1 MKLEKVTEAQEWKS
15 GWTLV
20 LSASIGF
27 SFFSVMLASTGLFMG
42 PLADE
47 FGWSRTLLA
56 TGPSIA
62 TVMTAVLSPF
72 FGALIDKFGSRRMAI
87 PGIVLTMLATAAFGL
102 ANGSEFQWLTL
113 WFIFG
118 IVAVSIKS
126 TVWTAAV
133 LGVFE
138 KSRGLAL
145 GLTLAG
151 TAVAQVVVPPLGDFL
166 IAEFGWRW
174 AYVGLAAGW
183 GGLTLILCLLF
194 FYDARDRSARAATRA
209 GASAVT
215 ASSVELPGLT
225 RGQALR
231 DSALWRVGISNFVVM
246 LLTMGLMMHLI
257 PILTDA
263 GLSRT
268 DAAWLSSLG
277 GIAGIVGKLTT
288 GWLLDRYRPNWT
300 GGLTLGAACITF
312 AVLIWGLH
320 SPTLVII
327 AMIINGYAAG
337 TKTQITGFLTQGYG
351 GMRNFGAIYGVMAAM
366 MALAAGVGPMIAGAV
381 YDSTGGYEPFLLA
394 GAIGCALGG
403 VLIFS
408 LPVYPKWE
416 PEDPLEA
423 ERSASDITPPA

>member
-1 MKLEKVTEAQEWKS
+1 MKLEKVTAAQEWKS

-20 LSASIGF
+20 LASSVGF
-27 SFFSVMLASTGLFMG
+27 SFFSVMLSGTGLFMG

-62 TVMTAVLSPF
+62 TVMTAILSPF
-72 FGALIDKFGSRRMAI
+72 FGMLIDRFGSRRMAI

-102 ANGSEFQWLTL
+102 ANGSEFQWLAL
-113 WFIFG
+113 WFVFG

-151 TAVAQVVVPPLGDFL
+151 TAVAQIVVPPLGNFL
-166 IAEFGWRW
+166 ITDFGWRW

-183 GGLTLILCLLF
+183 GGVTLILCLLF
-194 FYDARDRSARAATRA
+194 FFDARDKSARAARA
-209 GASAVT
+209 SGATVDPG
-215 ASSVELPGLT
+215 SVVLPGLT
-225 RGQALR
+225 IPQAWR
-231 DSALWRVGISNFVVM
+231 DSALWRIGISNFVVM

-263 GLSRT
+263 GMSRAE
-268 DAAWLSSLG
+268 AAWLSSLG
-277 GIAGIVGKLTT
+277 GVAGVIGKLVT
-288 GWLLDRYRPNWT
+288 GVLLDRFRPNWT
-300 GGLTLGAACITF
+300 GGLTLGAACVTF
-312 AVLIWGLH
+312 AVLMWGLH
-320 SPTLVII
+320 SPALIII
-327 AMIINGYAAG
+327 AMIVNGYAAG

-366 MALAAGVGPMIAGAV
+366 MALAAGTGPMIAGAV
-381 YDSTGGYEPFLLA
+381 YDFTGGYEPFLLA

-403 VLIFS
+403 LLIFS
-408 LPVYPKWE
+408 LPDYPKWE
-416 PEDPLEA
+416 PEEPAEA
-423 ERSASDITPPA
+423 EASAAGLMPPG

>member
-1 MKLEKVTEAQEWKS
+1 VNREHVTAAQEWKS

-20 LSASIGF
+20 LASAMGF
-27 SFFSVMLASTGLFMG
+27 SFFSVMLSGTGLFMG

-47 FGWSRTLLA
+47 FGWSRTLLS

-72 FGALIDKFGSRRMAI
+72 FGMLIDRYGSRRMAI
-87 PGIVLTMLATAAFGL
+87 PGIMLTMMASAAFGL
-102 ANGSEFQWLTL
+102 ANGSQLQWLAL
-113 WFIFG
+113 WTVFG
-118 IVAVSIKS
+118 LVAVSIKS

-133 LGVFE
+133 LGVFD

-151 TAVAQVVVPPLGDFL
+151 TAVAQVVVPPLGNYL
-166 IAEFGWRW
+166 ITEFGWRW
-174 AYVGLAAGW
+174 AYVGLSVGW
-183 GGLTLILCLLF
+183 GSVTLILCLLF
-194 FYDARDRSARAATRA
+194 FYDARDKTAQAAAQA
-209 GASAVT
+209 GETAVT
-215 ASSVELPGLT
+215 ASSVELAGLT
-225 RGQALR
+225 ISQAR
-231 DSALWRVGISNFVVM
+231 RNSALWRIGISNFIVM

-263 GLSRT
+263 GVSRDTAVWLTSLS
-268 DAAWLSSLG
+268 
-277 GIAGIVGKLTT
+277 GIAGIVGKLVT

-312 AVLIWGLH
+312 AVLMWGLD
-320 SPTLVII
+320 SPTLIVIALI
-327 AMIINGYAAG
+327 VNGYAAG
-337 TKTQITGFLTQGYG
+337 TKTQITGFLTQGYA

-381 YDSTGGYEPFLLA
+381 YDTTGGYEPFLLV

-403 VLIFS
+403 ALIFS
-408 LPVYPKWE
+408 LPPYPKWE
-416 PEDPLEA
+416 QDEPEPQGEVA
-423 ERSASDITPPA
+423 FA